1 MTACATCGAP
11 LVPVPPPPGL
21 LAPVWGH
28 AVPPADGH
36 EPGVPPVTV
45 VYRQV
50 CDSWDAECSE
60 CPGFPVRAVT
70 SLDEAKSAARTL
82 LLSLA
87 PPRPVIERTETQDGR
102 AA

>member
-1 MTACATCGAP
+1 VTACTTCSTP
-11 LVPVPPPPGL
+11 LTPVPAPPGSL
-21 LAPVWGH
+21 GVVWGH

-45 VYRQV
+45 IYRPV
-50 CDSWDAECSE
+50 ADSWDAECSE

-70 SLDEAKSAARTL
+70 SLEEAQTVARTL
-82 LLSLA
+82 LLRLT
-87 PPRPVIERTETQDGR
+87 PPRPVIERN